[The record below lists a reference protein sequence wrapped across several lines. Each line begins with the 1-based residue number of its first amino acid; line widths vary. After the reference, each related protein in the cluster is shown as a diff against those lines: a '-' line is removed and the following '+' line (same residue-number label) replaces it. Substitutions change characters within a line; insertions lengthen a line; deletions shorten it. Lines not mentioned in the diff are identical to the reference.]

1 MLATNRFN
9 YGTVVRAQ
17 QSNNFSQG
25 TAVKDRRITDW
36 TIARPSLSSKLNSLA
51 LVVRPTELLVHFSSY
66 YYYHYPFSV
75 ARKRLTAW
83 AVDIILMDIW
93 IQNYIFHIPYNPF
106 CIYGPHKDFYEY
118 ISYALFSIVIKL
130 TYKKYSNESHA
141 AILHVQN
148 NYLSKFSTYF
158 PRLCYHTLLQH
169 HIIRFAT
176 LIQGSSSSQDPR
188 VVITGCRDSCRKN
201 MQIGGVFR
209 KLKW

>member
-1 MLATNRFN
+1 
-9 YGTVVRAQ
+9 
-17 QSNNFSQG
+17 
-25 TAVKDRRITDW
+25 
-36 TIARPSLSSKLNSLA
+36 
-51 LVVRPTELLVHFSSY
+51 
-66 YYYHYPFSV
+66 
-75 ARKRLTAW
+75 
-83 AVDIILMDIW
+83 MDIW

-209 KLKW
+209 KLKWQEKHTRTHSSKLATEGIICLKTKVVRDVTQPPSSGSSSPSAVQKIRLQQAYHRALFM